1 MVEHYLVL
9 EHNRVGKDNL
19 VLIQYLVVH
28 LVLIQ
33 YLFLIY
39 FQVLQFQVLIYNLVQ
54 GVHRG

>member
-1 MVEHYLVL
+1 MVEHYLVFRY
-9 EHNRVGKDNL
+9 NRVGKDNL

-54 GVHRG
+54 VVHRG